1 MRTSEVATSSS
12 SRDDLLESPPAHR
25 VVKHILRSRVA
36 ETLST
41 PHYAAMMRA
50 PRPQN
55 PPPTHVG
62 AH

>member
-1 MRTSEVATSSS
+1 MREVDVETKLSATSS

-50 PRPQN
+50 PRP
-55 PPPTHVG
+55 
-62 AH
+62 